1 MAKVFRKAVLAVNRY
16 QSGDGEVTVTSE
28 RLKHWE
34 NQFRALTSAGYAVPM
49 HFNHADLD
57 DEEMLKPIAMDSLSK
72 RDTRGAQNTEG
83 RMTDFRVA
91 SDGKSAEIT
100 IEVLTPSAQEKVE
113 SNAVFVS
120 PVIYPEFQD
129 GHGQT
134 YADVI
139 TSVDLVDYPVDHSQ
153 GPFVPAEPAMMGCA
167 IRMGIAPKYYQP
179 RATRMDLNGVDSG
192 ADPAMASPPPGDT
205 SGGQDVVMQIVAV
218 LNELGVQL
226 PPDTNAAN
234 IVERLRA
241 TMGNGGQGAGR
252 MAGDSGVSVATP
264 EIQTMSLQ
272 VRNARA
278 FAQSLYQRELIHQLE
293 HLRDTGRMTDDEFRL
308 QSAKVGAQRLS
319 LDQFGKAHEGEI
331 EKWIGSRKPI
341 PEGTFQTETFRK
353 NKQSQLARM
362 SVAQPPKPPIV
373 TTVKDVGHGQP
384 LPEDDV
390 KEILATMKAAG
401 G

>member
-1 MAKVFRKAVLAVNRY
+1 MAKVFRKAVLAVNSY
-16 QSGDGEVTVTSE
+16 QSGDGEVTVTTD

-34 NQFRALTSAGYAVPM
+34 RQFRALTQAGYAVPM
-49 HFNHADLD
+49 HFNHAELD
-57 DEEMLKPIAMDSLSK
+57 DEEMLKPIAMDSFSK

-83 RMTDFRVA
+83 RMTDFKVA
-91 SDGKSAEIT
+91 PDGRSAEIT
-100 IEVLTPSAQEKVE
+100 VEILTPSAQEKVE
-113 SNAVFVS
+113 ANAVYVS

-129 GHGQT
+129 GHGRT

-153 GPFVPAEPAMMGCA
+153 GPFVPAEPALMGCA
-167 IRMGIAPKYYQP
+167 IRMGISPKYYQP
-179 RATRMDLNGVDSG
+179 RVTRMDMVSGVDAG
-192 ADPAMASPPPGDT
+192 NDTMPPPGDT
-205 SGGQDVVMQIVAV
+205 SGGQDVVAQIVAV
-218 LNELGVQL
+218 LGELGVQL
-226 PPDTNAAN
+226 PPDTNAMN

-252 MAGDSGVSVATP
+252 MAGESGVSVATP

-293 HLRDTGRMTDDEFRL
+293 HLRDTGRMTDEEFRL

-319 LDQFGKAHEGEI
+319 LDQYGKANEGEI
-331 EKWIGSRKPI
+331 EKWVNSRKPI
-341 PEGTFQTETFRK
+341 PEGTFQTETYRK

-362 SVAQPPKPPIV
+362 SVAQPPKPAIV
-373 TTVKDVGHGQP
+373 GTARDVRHDAP
-384 LPEDDV
+384 VPEED
-390 KEILATMKAAG
+390 IKAISDLMRSVG